1 MRTRTEIDQREQFY
15 RLHQAGSTYLEISQY
30 FRVSKECVRYWCRRQ
45 RDGKGCQSHYS
56 RARKGFL
63 SRFDAKVRFVILRLR
78 LHHPRWGPN
87 RILARLRKR
96 PSLRGLRLPDESS
109 IGRYLHQ
116 WPKFRRSTNK
126 KRPAQRPNQPIEV
139 HQRWQIDFKLGIELQ
154 EGTRVNL
161 HTVRDPV
168 GEACI
173 GAFVYLAPA
182 DKLPKHVPMEE
193 VRATLRACF
202 AHWGTLPAEIQTDGE
217 ATLVAKTSDLLP
229 SEFTLWLM
237 GLGIVHLVIR
247 SGVPTD
253 NAEVERCHRTI
264 HEYAILGNEKAD
276 LEKLQQI
283 LDESLY
289 ELNYEL
295 PSWAAD
301 CAGQPPIR
309 AHPELLQPLRPYRPE
324 LELAVFDL
332 KRVDAFL
339 TSLRWERK
347 VDINGVIYLGKRYYL
362 GAKYA
367 RRTFTVRF
375 DPVDR
380 QFVCYDCDANGEEE
394 ELRRWPVQN
403 LEIADLTGLIEV
415 AWPTGLGPQQ
425 LRLPLKFA
433 EEVNC

>member
-1 MRTRTEIDQREQFY
+1 
-15 RLHQAGSTYLEISQY
+15 
-30 FRVSKECVRYWCRRQ
+30 
-45 RDGKGCQSHYS
+45 
-56 RARKGFL
+56 
-63 SRFDAKVRFVILRLR
+63 
-78 LHHPRWGPN
+78 
-87 RILARLRKR
+87 
-96 PSLRGLRLPDESS
+96 
-109 IGRYLHQ
+109 
-116 WPKFRRSTNK
+116 
-126 KRPAQRPNQPIEV
+126 V

-154 EGTRVNL
+154 AGIRVNL

-173 GAFVYLAPA
+173 GAFVYPAPA

-202 AHWGTLPAEIQTDGE
+202 ARWGTLPAEIQTDGE
-217 ATLVAKTSDLLP
+217 ATLVAQTSDRLP

-237 GLGIVHLVIR
+237 GLDILHLVIR

-276 LEKLQQI
+276 LEQLQQI
-283 LDESLY
+283 LQESLY

-295 PSWAAD
+295 PSWAQG

-309 AHPELLQPLRPYRPE
+309 AHPQLLQPRRPYRPE
-324 LELAVFDL
+324 LERAVFDL

-339 TSLRWERK
+339 ASLRWERK
-347 VDINGVIYLGKRYYL
+347 VDVNGVIYLGNRYYL

-380 QFVCYDCDANGEEE
+380 HFVCYDCDANGEEV

-403 LEIADLTGLIEV
+403 LEMADLTGLIEV
-415 AWPTGLGPQQ
+415 AWPVGLGPQQ
-425 LRLPLKFA
+425 LRLPLEFA
-433 EEVNC
+433 EGVNC